1 MNEQTWQRRE
11 YDTWDEAF
19 RALTPAVRQQSVRVA
34 GYTQA
39 LYVQACALAFGSQVK
54 GGKERMRGA
63 YADLAYKCGMYHQ
76 LGKALVPPEYQIL
89 QSDFTDEE
97 IAVYRKYTSDG
108 RVLVANLQERG
119 ARAKEKRTGEVQ
131 EQATTN
137 IPWLMIR
144 ESCEQHMER
153 YDGSGYPGGRM
164 EHQISPIAQIVGL
177 AKELDRISAETKS
190 ESPFEEAYQTL
201 CGQAGTLWS
210 EELIEVLRKAK
221 AGCFEVYNKYIHYTM
236 TLPKTIPLVN
246 KRNNRPMGLKYR
258 PMVAGPENRIMA
270 YEAEPWFGGIVDR
283 PGETEPME
291 ALEPMFK
298 RMNLVADITFYLLY
312 EAADAVLRME
322 NCKLGLQGLLVPM
335 MPSFYEL
342 DSQLS
347 RFQQL
352 LEDQP
357 IPQNKLMLTMPES
370 VITQGT
376 KDMVNNVKSYL
387 QNGVFLMLDDYH
399 PENIPIEKVLEM
411 GFKYVRFA
419 SELHLKKQTTLDI
432 KTLQL
437 AGVVVLGGNAE
448 SHNALDWL
456 HACGVQLHSG
466 PLSGV
471 LVDEDELIRDCLLRE
486 R

>member
-1 MNEQTWQRRE
+1 MTEQTWKRTE
-11 YDTWDEAF
+11 YETWDEAF

-39 LYVQACALAFGSQVK
+39 LFVQACAKSFGSQVK

-76 LGKALVPPEYQIL
+76 LGKALVPPEYQII
-89 QSDFTDEE
+89 QGDFTEE
-97 IAVYRKYTSDG
+97 ELAVYRKYTTHG

-119 ARAKEKRTGEVQ
+119 ARAKERRTGEAQ
-131 EQATTN
+131 EQPTTN

-153 YDGSGYPGGRM
+153 YDGSGYPGGRK

-190 ESPFEEAYQTL
+190 EDPFEEAYELL
-201 CGQAGTLWS
+201 CSQAGTLWS
-210 EELIEVLRKAK
+210 EELIEVLRSAK
-221 AGCFEVYNKYIHYTM
+221 SSCYEVYNKYIHYTM
-236 TLPKTIPLVN
+236 ALPKTIPLVN
-246 KRNNRPMGLKYR
+246 KRPNRPMGLKYR
-258 PMVAGPENRIMA
+258 PMISGAENKVVA
-270 YEAEPWFGGIVDR
+270 YEAEPWFGGIADR
-283 PGETEPME
+283 PGETEPISE
-291 ALEPMFK
+291 LEPMFN

-312 EAADAVLRME
+312 EAADAILRMN
-322 NCKLGLQGLLVPM
+322 NCRLGLEGIIVPV

-342 DSQLS
+342 ESQLS

-357 IPQNKLMLTMPES
+357 IPKNQLMLVMPEW
-370 VITQGT
+370 VITEGT
-376 KDMVNNVKSYL
+376 RDMVKAVKSYL
-387 QNGVFLMLDDYH
+387 ENGVFLLLDDYH
-399 PENIPIEKVLEM
+399 PENIPLEKVVEM

-419 SELHLKKQTTLDI
+419 PELHLKKQTALDI
-432 KTLQL
+432 KALQEMG
-437 AGVVVLGGNAE
+437 AIVLGGNAE
-448 SHNALDWL
+448 THDALGWL
-456 HACGVQLHSG
+456 NACGVKFLSG